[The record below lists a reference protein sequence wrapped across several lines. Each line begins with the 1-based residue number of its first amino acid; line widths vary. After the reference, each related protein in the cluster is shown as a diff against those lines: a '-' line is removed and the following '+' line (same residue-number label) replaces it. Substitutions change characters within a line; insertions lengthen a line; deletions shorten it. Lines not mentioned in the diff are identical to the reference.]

1 MLKVEETCGAH
12 PYSMRAYP
20 GRIKP
25 VPPNWFSSAESQ
37 VGWGGPNGLD
47 PKVDPTFL
55 SECVGSAGT
64 EPFLK
69 KGFPMVFLPTNPY
82 MVMNCIFL
90 ASHVHL
96 WFTFYQ
102 WWMVMIL
109 SSTKFLCRM
118 DEGNWNFVLFHKME
132 FFILYVLVR
141 FLPTLHIFL
150 SFLWGINQN
159 LGLILHFWVF
169 SSNLKLA
176 NGMCAWWIG
185 VNLTYSLSSMKT

>member
-55 SECVGSAGT
+55 SECVSSAGT

-69 KGFPMVFLPTNPY
+69 KGFPMVFLPTN
-82 MVMNCIFL
+82 
-90 ASHVHL
+90 
-96 WFTFYQ
+96 
-102 WWMVMIL
+102 
-109 SSTKFLCRM
+109 
-118 DEGNWNFVLFHKME
+118 
-132 FFILYVLVR
+132 LY
-141 FLPTLHIFL
+141 T
-150 SFLWGINQN
+150 W
-159 LGLILHFWVF
+159 
-169 SSNLKLA
+169 
-176 NGMCAWWIG
+176 
-185 VNLTYSLSSMKT
+185 